1 MFVRASDY
9 KYANAMSTSSEE
21 LLKSFDL
28 LPDVEKRE
36 VASEIIRRTFSLDR
50 EPALDEGRMKTLYAG
65 FAEEDRELAEEGIAD
80 YNKGLAIEDA
90 Q

>member
-1 MFVRASDY
+1 MRAHFCDR
-9 KYANAMSTSSEE
+9 
-21 LLKSFDL
+21 L
-28 LPDVEKRE
+28 E
-36 VASEIIRRTFSLDR
+36 VLCSITTLRRTFSLDR
-50 EPALDEGRMKTLYAG
+50 EPALDEGQMKTLYAG